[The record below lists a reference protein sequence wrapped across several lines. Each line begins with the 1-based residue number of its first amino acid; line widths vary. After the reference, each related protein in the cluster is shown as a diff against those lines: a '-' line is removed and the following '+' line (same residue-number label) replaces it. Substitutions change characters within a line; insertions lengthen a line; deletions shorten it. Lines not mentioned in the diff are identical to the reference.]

1 MYFGKRTLMGR
12 TLIKTYD
19 KPRSTP
25 FAVTLGHR
33 SGEAVEKNQRRD
45 QHSEVMRPS
54 ATGAA
59 AQNVD
64 KNMAMSTMSLSD
76 VKSFMVH
83 ISPL

>member
-1 MYFGKRTLMGR
+1 MGR

-54 ATGAA
+54 AGAA